1 MRLLLL
7 LRVDAVQE
15 TTTLDKECR
24 SIGDVR
30 EEYTDTSR
38 VLPLVLIALMDVT
51 EVQFDSLE
59 GLQQK

>member
-1 MRLLLL
+1 MRLLLLL

-30 EEYTDTSR
+30 EEYT
-38 VLPLVLIALMDVT
+38 
-51 EVQFDSLE
+51 QSLAT
-59 GLQQK
+59 GIDRPNGRH